1 MEMNTLPLLKFN
13 AESFRRVK
21 SFGYNSYLDHLH
33 LIKSAITPPTT
44 DDDNIS
50 ETNSREENITN
61 ANKSTKRVK
70 SADCFFKSFQF
81 APDGYAAISWTECNN
96 KFQIW
101 DLNKYC
107 QSELYKSK
115 YLDDS
120 VSSYNFGKDII
131 ANNLDNI
138 QEYFHEVQS
147 GESIYDCKWYPYATT
162 TDVSSYCFASTSRDH
177 PIHIWVCE
185 INIIE

>member
-1 MEMNTLPLLKFN
+1 MNTAASLQFN
-13 AESFRRVK
+13 AESINRVK
-21 SFGYNSYLDHLH
+21 SFCYNSYLDHLH
-33 LIKSAITPPTT
+33 FIKSAITSTTT
-44 DDDNIS
+44 DDDNVS

-61 ANKSTKRVK
+61 SNKSTKRVK
-70 SADCFFKSFQF
+70 SVDCFFKSFQF

-115 YLDDS
+115 YFVDDS
-120 VSSYNFGKDII
+120 VSSDNCGKDII
-131 ANNLDNI
+131 ANNVDSI
-138 QEYFHEVQS
+138 QEYLHEVQS

-162 TDVSSYCFASTSRDH
+162 TDISSYCFASSSRDH
-177 PIHIWVCE
+177 PIHIWVCK
-185 INIIE
+185 ISSIE